1 VFGISLVDDRRWAFF
16 IIAVSVLAMLLVRN
30 LTRSDAG
37 FALRL
42 QRDSEEAAYS
52 VGLNVRNLRVG
63 AFMVSGVLATL
74 AGYLFLAHQSA
85 VTRTDYSQFVSLNFM
100 LMLILGGVESF
111 AGALVAGVGF
121 AFAPEILDA
130 LNLSGSWQFFFLGL
144 AGIGLLA
151 VTEGG
156 YGTAI
161 SRRTAPLLRALSG
174 TGTAPAPGSRGGR
187 SPAPASIRTDSSPTP
202 RSGRGESTAPSLVH
216 LWDENGVAAEAP
228 PRRRRV
234 YDRGAVPSGRQQHPS
249 PLTPEA
255 DDPNSGGGSRPR
267 RAYPTRRA
275 DPSGSSN
282 GGRRQPR

>member
-1 VFGISLVDDRRWAFF
+1 A
-16 IIAVSVLAMLLVRN
+16 
-30 LTRSDAG
+30 RSDAG

-52 VGLNVRNLRVG
+52 VGLNVRSLRVG

-85 VTRTDYSQFVSLNFM
+85 VTRTDYSQFMSLNFM

-111 AGALVAGVGF
+111 VGALVAGVGF

-156 YGTAI
+156 YGTMI

-174 TGTAPAPGSRGGR
+174 TTAPASRRPGGR
-187 SPAPASIRTDSSPTP
+187 SPAPASIPTNSSPTP
-202 RSGRGESTAPSLVH
+202 DRLGRTQLRAHSLVH
-216 LWDENGVAAEAP
+216 LWEAH
-228 PRRRRV
+228 
-234 YDRGAVPSGRQQHPS
+234 G
-249 PLTPEA
+249 L
-255 DDPNSGGGSRPR
+255 
-267 RAYPTRRA
+267 
-275 DPSGSSN
+275 
-282 GGRRQPR
+282 